1 MNRQDWSPK
10 KYFILTYGCQ
20 MNVFDSEVLSGHLE
34 AMGYSPANSEE
45 ETDVLLINTCA
56 VRQKAEEKVS
66 SKLGRLRSLKK
77 KNPEMLLVIWGCM
90 VQQKEIAEQISS
102 RYNFIDLIGGP
113 HSLERFPQLL
123 EKARTSS
130 KTVIDINDEGERDH
144 PQIKRG
150 HDFKAWVPISHGCSN
165 YCTYCIVPYVRG
177 PERSRPAE
185 RIIQEVRELTKD
197 GYKEI
202 TLLGQNVNSYGKDN
216 KEGLDFADLLQRL
229 DAIEGLARI
238 RYMTSHPRDFS
249 DKIIHTIEKSRKIC
263 EHFHLPVQ
271 SGSNK
276 ILRLMNRGY
285 TREYYLEL
293 INKIKGRIEHCSIT
307 SDIIIGF
314 PGEEEADYQDT
325 LDLIQK
331 VQFDAAYIF
340 IYSPRKGTKAAE
352 MQNQVDPEIKKER
365 IKRLNLIQSKISFD
379 KNRQLLGTKQEI
391 LVEERSKTNPDMIT
405 GRTRTNKI
413 VHLSSEGNLFGQLV
427 DVEIVEA
434 KSWTLIGKHLP

>member
-1 MNRQDWSPK
+1 
-10 KYFILTYGCQ
+10 
-20 MNVFDSEVLSGHLE
+20 MNVFDSEVLSGILE

-45 ETDVLLINTCA
+45 DTDVLLINTCA
-56 VRQKAEEKVS
+56 VRQKAEEKVL
-66 SKLGRLRSLKK
+66 SKLGRLRSIKK

-90 VQQKEIAEQISS
+90 VQQKDLAEQISS
-102 RYNFIDLIGGP
+102 RYKYIDLIGGP
-113 HSLERFPQLL
+113 HALERFPQLL

-144 PQIKRG
+144 LHIKRG

-177 PERSRPAE
+177 PERSRPPE
-185 RIIQEVRELTKD
+185 RIIQEVKELAKN

-202 TLLGQNVNSYGKDN
+202 TLLGQNVNSYGKDI
-216 KEGLDFADLLQRL
+216 KGGLDFADLLQRL

-238 RYMTSHPRDFS
+238 RYMTSHPRDFN
-249 DKIIHTIEKSRKIC
+249 DKIIRTIEKGRKIC

-276 ILRLMNRGY
+276 ILKLMNRGY

-293 INKIKGRIEHCSIT
+293 INKIKSRVEHCSIT

-314 PGEEEADYQDT
+314 PGEEDADYQDT

-331 VQFDAAYIF
+331 VQFDAAYVF
-340 IYSPRKGTKAAE
+340 IYSPRKGTKATA
-352 MQNQVDPEIKKER
+352 MADQVDLEIKKER
-365 IKRLNLIQSKISFD
+365 IKKLNKIQGKISLD

-413 VHLSSEGNLFGQLV
+413 VHFSSEENLLGKLI
-427 DVEIVEA
+427 DVEIIEA
-434 KSWTLIGKHLP
+434 KSWTLTGKYLP

>member
-1 MNRQDWSPK
+1 MNKHDWSPK

-20 MNVFDSEVLSGHLE
+20 MNVFDSEVLSGILE

-45 ETDVLLINTCA
+45 DTDVLLINTCA
-56 VRQKAEEKVS
+56 VRQKAEEKVL
-66 SKLGRLRSLKK
+66 SKLGRLRSIKK

-90 VQQKEIAEQISS
+90 VQQKDLAEQISS
-102 RYNFIDLIGGP
+102 RYKYIDLIGGP
-113 HSLERFPQLL
+113 HALERFPQLL

-144 PQIKRG
+144 LHIKRG

-177 PERSRPAE
+177 PERSRPPE
-185 RIIQEVRELTKD
+185 RIIQEVKELAKN

-202 TLLGQNVNSYGKDN
+202 TLLGQNVNSYGKDI
-216 KEGLDFADLLQRL
+216 KGGLDFADLLQRL

-238 RYMTSHPRDFS
+238 RYMTSHPRDFN
-249 DKIIHTIEKSRKIC
+249 DKIIRTIEKGRKIC

-276 ILRLMNRGY
+276 ILKLMNRGY

-293 INKIKGRIEHCSIT
+293 INKIKSRVEHCSIT

-314 PGEEEADYQDT
+314 PGEEDADYQDT

-331 VQFDAAYIF
+331 VQFDAAYVF
-340 IYSPRKGTKAAE
+340 IYSPRKGTKATA
-352 MQNQVDPEIKKER
+352 MADQVDLEIKKER
-365 IKRLNLIQSKISFD
+365 IKKLNKIQGKISLD

-413 VHLSSEGNLFGQLV
+413 VHFSSEENLLGKLI
-427 DVEIVEA
+427 DVEIIEA
-434 KSWTLIGKHLP
+434 KSWTLTGKYLP